1 MHCRTNNVRCRN
13 DAGGDA
19 RRCRGGLRRRQRENW
34 RLTCVT
40 MRAMTKIMTGR
51 NDAMEERRGERG
63 NGTKGAG
70 QASNAKP
77 ASTRNTT
84 SHMMLVQRAGL
95 PLCASILRPVSPENI
110 MMRQAKISPHNYL
123 SLSHASRARRQ
134 MRLFHVD
141 ATARFPAK
149 CTGCNLGFCSKTG

>member
-1 MHCRTNNVRCRN
+1 
-13 DAGGDA
+13 
-19 RRCRGGLRRRQRENW
+19 
-34 RLTCVT
+34 
-40 MRAMTKIMTGR
+40 
-51 NDAMEERRGERG
+51 MEERRGERG

-110 MMRQAKISPHNYL
+110 MMRQAKISPHTTFPCPTQAGPVGKCGCFTWM
-123 SLSHASRARRQ
+123 SLQGSRLNAR
-134 MRLFHVD
+134 V
-141 ATARFPAK
+141 AT
-149 CTGCNLGFCSKTG
+149 